1 MTVRAKALYGQM
13 PSVFALLGEILFT
26 SQLEDEKR
34 LKEILS
40 RLKSRLQASLVS
52 AGHSAAAMRAMS
64 YTSGL
69 AAYTDSTSGIAYY
82 ELVEDLEQHFEE
94 KKAELMA
101 ELKGTDDPP
110 VPAGE
115 PAGALHGPALRTGS
129 AFEGA
134 ETGLCSTGPAPGSC
148 SVWRGSAGARRQ
160 KNEGFLTASEVQYVA
175 LRRQFPGCRVCLHRA
190 PCGFSNGDVKLRL
203 PVEQHPG
210 KGRRLRLY
218 ERIFQDREIPI
229 LPLTGIRQLREY
241 PGDLSWVRRRTLHSL
256 QADEPDHDENTSSVP
271 SVRWMRR

>member
-1 MTVRAKALYGQM
+1 MPYVGILTSVLGYVSTEHYSYQELFHEVNIQTGGIASSINVYGDAKEYRAYTPVYTVRAKALYGQM

-94 KKAELMA
+94 KKAELMENLK
-101 ELKGTDDPP
+101 ELMIRLFRPENLLVHYTAQRCGQ
-110 VPAGE
+110 E
-115 PAGALHGPALRTGS
+115 ALLKELRTLQPACTGKLFRL
-129 AFEGA
+129 A
-134 ETGLCSTGPAPGSC
+134 GLC
-148 SVWRGSAGARRQ
+148 R
-160 KNEGFLTASEVQYVA
+160 
-175 LRRQFPGCRVCLHRA
+175 CR
-190 PCGFSNGDVKLRL
+190 
-203 PVEQHPG
+203 
-210 KGRRLRLY
+210 
-218 ERIFQDREIPI
+218 
-229 LPLTGIRQLREY
+229 
-241 PGDLSWVRRRTLHSL
+241 RRRTRAFSRPPRYSTWPA
-256 QADEPDHDENTSSVP
+256 QAISGMPGLPTPARCGS
-271 SVRWMRR
+271 